1 MAWARRDGGVDAA
14 RVELISELL
23 INFTVLL
30 QSLLLA
36 LDGAALLGVLTG
48 FIRFIN
54 LLLVQLDVVLL
65 EVPLSEG
72 GGINRN
78 NGVLHEGLGSDK
90 LIVRRVVNAIKNSGL
105 GRHGL
110 GAPGEVALVSSESS
124 ALDVVATSAN
134 VDALLGTKLGHG
146 RHSAHFELSLFLVNR
161 HAATSGS
168 PLVSR
173 VPRNTHTS

>member
-72 GGINRN
+72 GGIDRN
-78 NGVLHEGLGSDK
+78 NGVLHEGLCSDK
-90 LIVRRVVNAIKNSGL
+90 LVVRRVVDAIKDSCL
-105 GRHGL
+105 GGHGL

-124 ALDVVATSAN
+124 TLDVVSTAAD
-134 VDALLGTKLGHG
+134 VDALFGTKLGHG
-146 RHSAHFELSLFLVNR
+146 RHSAHFELSLFLVDR
-161 HAATSGS
+161 HTTTRGS
-168 PLVSR
+168 PLVPR
-173 VPRNTHTS
+173 IPRNTHSS